1 MLEQKRIFRY
11 LVSGPLTKT
20 NSSKPKNP
28 SHVTKIICK
37 QDNCLN
43 EKVNRFWNH
52 HPIEISHEETSR
64 YDKFIDNIR
73 LENDRYSVAFSFKEN
88 RPMVADNYLFCRNL
102 LQKLKERLNKTPQLR
117 KEYNDKYLI
126 VGIIEKVK
134 NEGILG

>member
-1 MLEQKRIFRY
+1 M
-11 LVSGPLTKT
+11 
-20 NSSKPKNP
+20 
-28 SHVTKIICK
+28 KIICK

-43 EKVNRFWNH
+43 EKVNRFWDH
-52 HPIEISHEETSR
+52 HPIEKSYEETSR

-88 RPMVADNYLFCRNL
+88 RLMLANNYLFCRNL